1 MSFRRLLL
9 FLNFLLV
16 YVPQLLS
23 TLENAYGV
31 IVSLCTIYVSMD
43 LTLNTS
49 AFAANSQ
56 PHIPH
61 ILVGRT
67 KASQEC
73 GKIF

>member
-31 IVSLCTIYVSMD
+31 IVSLCID
-43 LTLNTS
+43 ATS
-49 AFAANSQ
+49 
-56 PHIPH
+56 
-61 ILVGRT
+61 
-67 KASQEC
+67 K
-73 GKIF
+73 GKGIQRGSRV

>member
-23 TLENAYGV
+23 TLENADDV
-31 IVSLCTIYVSMD
+31 IMSLCTIYVSMD

-56 PHIPH
+56 SHIPH